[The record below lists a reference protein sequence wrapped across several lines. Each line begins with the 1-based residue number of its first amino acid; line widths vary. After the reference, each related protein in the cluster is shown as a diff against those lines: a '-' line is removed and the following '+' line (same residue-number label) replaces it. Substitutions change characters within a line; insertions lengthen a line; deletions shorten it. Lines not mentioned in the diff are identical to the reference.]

1 MTMKAHRMD
10 VTVTEDHE
18 VIVRLPRDFPIGA
31 AEVIVLAVGTA
42 RDQRTTDTTGPSGV
56 DAFARRFPRAGTMG
70 PVILHESAVAP
81 VDEEDWP
88 ESLR

>member
-1 MTMKAHRMD
+1 MTLKAHRID

-18 VIVRLPRDFPIGA
+18 VVVKLPRDFPVGA

-42 RDQRTTDTTGPSGV
+42 PDQRTIGASGG
-56 DAFARRFPRAGTMG
+56 DAFARRFPGAGTMG

-81 VDEEDWP
+81 INEEDWP